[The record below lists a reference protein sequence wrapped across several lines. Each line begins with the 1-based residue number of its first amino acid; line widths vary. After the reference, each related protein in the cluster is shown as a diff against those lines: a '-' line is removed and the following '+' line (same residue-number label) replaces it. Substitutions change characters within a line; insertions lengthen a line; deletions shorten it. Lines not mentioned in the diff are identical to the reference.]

1 MCKPLEVD
9 EWGGVFKGA
18 GDAGNAT
25 SCGTVNVKKCC
36 KNSPKYSHLVAKR
49 QLWVMLS
56 QLSDLKYTF
65 MALWIIFP

>member
-18 GDAGNAT
+18 GNAGNAT

-36 KNSPKYSHLVAKR
+36 KNSPKYSHIVAKR
-49 QLWVMLS
+49 QL
-56 QLSDLKYTF
+56 
-65 MALWIIFP
+65 

>member
-25 SCGTVNVKKCC
+25 SCGTVNVKK
-36 KNSPKYSHLVAKR
+36 
-49 QLWVMLS
+49 MLQEFS
-56 QLSDLKYTF
+56 KIFTLSG
-65 MALWIIFP
+65 